1 MRSLALI
8 NRQSGTVR
16 QRGEEA
22 MVSAV
27 LDALKPLGAVAAE
40 VVDGKDL
47 EARIKK
53 AVKAAEADVLVL
65 GGGDGSVTTAASL
78 LRGTNMILA
87 PLPMGTFNMF
97 VKALGYTPDVD
108 AALAQMATAQQRSV
122 DTAEVNG
129 QVFLHQVSFGIQ
141 PRMARLRER
150 MGYGSRLT
158 KMLTGAVAGLMVV
171 LRPRLLRFVI
181 EQGDAPDTVVG
192 QAVLVS
198 NNLYAPDRPMLPGRL
213 DGGVLGVYSIFTRG
227 IIDYVR
233 IAIDFLH
240 GDWKQ
245 GEAVKEKPH
254 SALTLKPRG
263 RRFSRHR
270 PAKLLATV
278 DGELTYLAAPA
289 QFKIT
294 PRSLVVLAP
303 RSEA

>member
-1 MRSLALI
+1 MVTAVMEALK
-8 NRQSGTVR
+8 S
-16 QRGEEA
+16 RGE
-22 MVSAV
+22 VTV
-27 LDALKPLGAVAAE
+27 E

-47 EARIKK
+47 EARVSK
-53 AVKAAEADVLVL
+53 AVKAGEADVLVL

-78 LRGTNMILA
+78 LRGTSMILA

-97 VKALGYTPDVD
+97 VKSLGYTPDVD
-108 AALAQMATAQQRSV
+108 AALAQMASAQKRNV

-181 EQGDAPDTVVG
+181 EQGDAPDAIVG
-192 QAVLVS
+192 QAILVS
-198 NNLYAPDRPMLPGRL
+198 NNLYAPDRPMLPECL
-213 DGGVLGVYSIFTRG
+213 DGGVLGVYTIFTRG
-227 IIDYVR
+227 IVDYIR
-233 IAIDFLH
+233 IAIDFLR

-254 SALTLKPRG
+254 GALTLKTRG
-263 RRFSRHR
+263 RRFSRNR

-278 DGELTYLAAPA
+278 DGELTYLSAPMKFA
-289 QFKIT
+289 IN
-294 PRSLVVLAP
+294 PRSLVVFAP
-303 RSEA
+303 RNDT